1 MFLWHILI
9 WTDLSS
15 IKFFIPQINT
25 FIMISVEMLTAIPF
39 AKWTCFTYYF
49 NLPCKQRGNVEAC
62 EVSFSSFPFPLAGG
76 GQSGVFDGFYPA
88 VTFSSSLIHVLQ
100 KNTVAC
106 VSCVFSALL
115 CAHSSWPRRWCD
127 GWWQGLRRQSMSSAW
142 NTGGQWGSL
151 PVLARTLHLEW
162 PWSSHLGLS
171 ERCHCQY
178 REIWSLYL
186 GKAEKIWGSQTLS
199 SFTSFTAE
207 VWKAMP
213 RSVFWRGLLQND
225 LKLCSLKGAAK
236 QADTQPDMLN
246 HRTNE
251 QQTRTNSL

>member
-49 NLPCKQRGNVEAC
+49 NLLCKQRGNVEAC

-106 VSCVFSALL
+106 VSCVCTAVCSLFMAKEVV
-115 CAHSSWPRRWCD
+115 
-127 GWWQGLRRQSMSSAW
+127 WWVM
-142 NTGGQWGSL
+142 T
-151 PVLARTLHLEW
+151 
-162 PWSSHLGLS
+162 
-171 ERCHCQY
+171 
-178 REIWSLYL
+178 
-186 GKAEKIWGSQTLS
+186 GSQEAKYELCMEYRWSMGFPARACKDPTSGVAMKQSLRLVREVSLS
-199 SFTSFTAE
+199 ISWNME
-207 VWKAMP
+207 
-213 RSVFWRGLLQND
+213 SVPGKSRENMGESNTIEF
-225 LKLCSLKGAAK
+225 
-236 QADTQPDMLN
+236 
-246 HRTNE
+246 H
-251 QQTRTNSL
+251 

>member
-106 VSCVFSALL
+106 VSCVCTAVCSLFMAKEVV
-115 CAHSSWPRRWCD
+115 
-127 GWWQGLRRQSMSSAW
+127 WWVM
-142 NTGGQWGSL
+142 T
-151 PVLARTLHLEW
+151 
-162 PWSSHLGLS
+162 
-171 ERCHCQY
+171 
-178 REIWSLYL
+178 
-186 GKAEKIWGSQTLS
+186 GSQEAKYELCMEYRWSMGFPARACKDPTSGVAMKQSLRLVREVSLS
-199 SFTSFTAE
+199 ISWNME
-207 VWKAMP
+207 
-213 RSVFWRGLLQND
+213 SVPGKSRKNMGESNTIEF
-225 LKLCSLKGAAK
+225 
-236 QADTQPDMLN
+236 
-246 HRTNE
+246 H
-251 QQTRTNSL
+251 